1 MKVQKYAV
9 DIPNNIEQNNA
20 ENSRVAR
27 SMQYNPNFQAGML
40 GGIGGA
46 MDFIQNGGFLV
57 SFLIQDML
65 GMTFPRVG
73 AAFLRDKEVT
83 GKYNIQEGFEVL
95 GREGLTGPSMMAV
108 VPLTFA
114 IIAKCAGKSTGTNSQ
129 LIRRF
134 GNSLKEMVEKSNFDK
149 KLLDNKSKFKAEF
162 FEKNIRE
169 MLSNTV
175 GKENVSD
182 KSVKYIM
189 EQLANYEKIPADA
202 KLPKNMFGMKT
213 KGGYRNQCLN
223 NIVEHIDDIKYR
235 TSNDLGML
243 GKVNVGS
250 ELAKDTKAFSTKE
263 ALEGMVKYTDDAI
276 TMNKHL
282 ANLDA
287 NAAENFKN
295 RSITKRIFANV
306 ATMASVLGVLSV
318 LPKIYAKS
326 DIAPGAKTAMALKE
340 AQKVENTET
349 ETKAETNK
357 EVSFKGKGA
366 PAGGGSFFDKIS
378 KFFSKIWKDRAATHL
393 EFEGHNFT
401 NILMTGLSLFG
412 LLAPRGM
419 RAYERAQVDEN
430 GKKDLSELYEILI
443 RDISSSLAVVFAVPM
458 LTRAC
463 VTAYE
468 DKTGFVLMNKDRT
481 KTTGQTILDL
491 LNPMSKAHVMSNA
504 ELTSLYSGINSKEK
518 MMNFCEFI
526 EKNNGDLHKILSKSK
541 DTAEIFNEKTIK
553 LSDIA
558 NLSKKEKNA
567 KIKEVISNFGKDGK
581 IDKAGVDTAIT
592 KLMKGSLGDKKN
604 GILTHAKGLNS
615 IPAFL
620 VTFLISPYL
629 LGWFI
634 PRLTYANTRRM
645 HEKAEQERQAKEAQ
659 KINMAA

>member
-1 MKVQKYAV
+1 MKIQRIAV
-9 DIPNNIEQNNA
+9 DAQNNKNIRNSEQNNITTQ
-20 ENSRVAR
+20 S
-27 SMQYNPNFQAGML
+27 PNFKSAL
-40 GGIGGA
+40 GAIGGV

-73 AAFLRDKEVT
+73 AAFLRDKDVT

-95 GREGLTGPSMMAV
+95 GREGLTGPSMMAM

-114 IIAKCAGKSTGTNSQ
+114 ILAKFAGKSTGTNTQ
-129 LIRRF
+129 LIRKY

-149 KLLDNKSKFKAEF
+149 TLIDKKDKFKTEF

-169 MLSNTV
+169 MLVNTV
-175 GKENVSD
+175 GKEHTSD
-182 KSVKYIM
+182 KSVKYII
-189 EQLANYEKIPADA
+189 EQLANYEKIPAGA
-202 KLPKNMFGMKT
+202 ELPKNMFGIRT

-235 TSNDLGML
+235 TSNDLEML
-243 GKVNVGS
+243 GKVKVGS
-250 ELAKDTKAFSTKE
+250 NANEAKTFATKE
-263 ALEGMVKYTDDAI
+263 ALEGMVKYADDAI

-287 NAAENFKN
+287 VEAERFKN

-326 DIAPGAKTAMALKE
+326 DIAPGAKTAMELKAAKE
-340 AQKVENTET
+340 TAANNVNNEEN
-349 ETKAETNK
+349 NN
-357 EVSFKGKGA
+357 EVSFKGKGV
-366 PAGGGSFFDKIS
+366 PNAGKGSIFDKIS
-378 KFFSKIWKDRAATHL
+378 EFFAKIWKDGAAKHL
-393 EFEGHNFT
+393 EFDGHNFT
-401 NILMTGLSLFG
+401 SILMTGLSLFG

-430 GKKDLSELYEILI
+430 GKKDLSELSEILI
-443 RDISSSLAVVFAVPM
+443 RDVSSSLAVVFAVPM

-481 KTTGQTILDL
+481 KTTGQTVLDL
-491 LNPMSKAHVMSNA
+491 LNPMSKAHVMTNG
-504 ELTSLYSGINSKEK
+504 ELSSLYGGINNKEK

-526 EKNNGDLHKILSKSK
+526 EKNNGDLHKILSKSTESK
-541 DTAEIFNEKTIK
+541 EIFNKSTID
-553 LSDIA
+553 LADIA

-567 KIKEVISNFGKDGK
+567 KIKDVISKLGKDGK
-581 IDKAGVDTAIT
+581 LDKAGIDNAIT
-592 KLMKGSLGDKKN
+592 KLMKGAIGDKKGN
-604 GILTHAKGLNS
+604 NILTHAKGLNS

-620 VTFLISPYL
+620 VTMFISPYL

-645 HEKAEQERQAKEAQ
+645 HEKAEQERQAREAQ
-659 KINMAA
+659 KINTAA